1 MCSRPAPDYHTLAQH
16 MKDKHGHE
24 APSRAGAMDV
34 TLDDLLQASR
44 CPEASC
50 SGLLYGCKLIM
61 YMAWLL
67 ENVSA
72 AQVRLAIKCTE
83 RGTV

>member
-1 MCSRPAPDYHTLAQH
+1 MVHCPMCSRPAPDYHTLAQH

-24 APSRAGAMDV
+24 TPSRAGAMDV

-50 SGLLYGCKLIM
+50 SGLLRKCKLFM
-61 YMAWLL
+61 FMAW
-67 ENVSA
+67 
-72 AQVRLAIKCTE
+72 
-83 RGTV
+83 RGC